1 MPTCVASKPPS
12 AGSLLAT
19 GRRSSSARF
28 SGCRHPKPRTS
39 WESRKRPWKRGS
51 VVHALSCAPRSP
63 RRPANP
69 CRRRSPSSVPAA
81 VASFRVSWRRSSV
94 GGNHATMEGPV
105 SMNRIDDYAI
115 IGDCRSAALVSRQ
128 GSVDWLCWPRFDSP
142 SIFGALL
149 DESAG
154 RWSLAPV
161 APFRTRRGYLE
172 NTNVLQTRF
181 ETSAGSLLLTD
192 LMPVASE
199 GDKRR
204 FLFPEHEI
212 LRILEC
218 ESGQVEVEMV
228 FDPRPGYGR
237 DKVRIHDAGGLGLRM
252 NTPAGL
258 LTLRTDFSASSAD
271 QRQIH
276 TRAVL
281 HEGDVRYFSLTL
293 AEDWQGVLPP

>member
-1 MPTCVASKPPS
+1 KPPS

-28 SGCRHPKPRTS
+28 SGCLHPKPPTS
-39 WESRKRPWKRGS
+39 WESRKRLWKRGS
-51 VVHALSCAPRSP
+51 VVHASSCAPRSP

-81 VASFRVSWRRSSV
+81 VASLRVSWRRSSV
-94 GGNHATMEGPV
+94 GGSHPTMEGPV

-115 IGDCRSAALVSRQ
+115 IGDRRSAALVSRQ
-128 GSVDWLCWPRFDSP
+128 GSLDWLCWPRFYSP

-149 DESAG
+149 DERAG
-154 RWSLAPV
+154 RWTLAPV
-161 APFRTRRGYLE
+161 APFRSSRRYLE

-181 ETSAGSLLLTD
+181 ETTAGSLLLTD

-218 ESGQVEVEMV
+218 KRSEE
-228 FDPRPGYGR
+228 
-237 DKVRIHDAGGLGLRM
+237 
-252 NTPAGL
+252 
-258 LTLRTDFSASSAD
+258 
-271 QRQIH
+271 H
-276 TRAVL
+276 TSELQSPYDIVCR
-281 HEGDVRYFSLTL
+281 
-293 AEDWQGVLPP
+293 